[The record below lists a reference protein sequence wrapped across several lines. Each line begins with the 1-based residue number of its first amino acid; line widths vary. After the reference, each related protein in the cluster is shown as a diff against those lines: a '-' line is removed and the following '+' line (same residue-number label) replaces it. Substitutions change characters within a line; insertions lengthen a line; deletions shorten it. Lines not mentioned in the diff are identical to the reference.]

1 MEVKTLKNIR
11 VSSNMGHIRGKNNK
25 KSINWSV
32 VANLLQKSP
41 NATLTKLYSSKRYI
55 LGT

>member
-25 KSINWSV
+25 KSINLPV

>member
-11 VSSNMGHIRGKNNK
+11 VSSNMGRIRGKNNK